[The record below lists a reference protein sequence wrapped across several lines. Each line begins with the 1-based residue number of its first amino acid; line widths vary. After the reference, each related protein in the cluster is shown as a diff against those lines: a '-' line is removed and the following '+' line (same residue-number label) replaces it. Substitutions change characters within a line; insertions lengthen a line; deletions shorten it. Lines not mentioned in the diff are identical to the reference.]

1 LVIKIYNNVLIEI
14 EYQEM
19 MKIFEEYR
27 KILDQEIVQVM
38 DIYSWKIQMI
48 DEVLNAFDDEVISEE
63 FLKAMKDHVMI
74 QDCINLH
81 WTKEHENELRVFDH

>member
-1 LVIKIYNNVLIEI
+1 
-14 EYQEM
+14 
-19 MKIFEEYR
+19 
-27 KILDQEIVQVM
+27 
-38 DIYSWKIQMI
+38 MI